1 MSTAHAAIA
10 VAATDDVG
18 SSPAGVTSAPVTRVE
33 ILDLLDATFAAG
45 PANRTTL
52 IGVART
58 QGARAELI
66 DLLERLPERQY
77 AHQRQLW
84 TDLPDIPVGL

>member
-1 MSTAHAAIA
+1 MSTAHADIA
-10 VAATDDVG
+10 VAAAADVG
-18 SSPAGVTSAPVTRVE
+18 SAPAPVTRVE
-33 ILDLLDATFAAG
+33 ILDLLDSTFAAG

-66 DLLERLPERQY
+66 DLLEHLPDRQY